1 MKDIYFKD
9 ENGIFSYR
17 VAGICVHNG
26 KVLLQKPFDD
36 DGYAIPGGH
45 VAFGETNAET
55 LSREF
60 AEEIGARIT
69 VGELQWVAEI
79 FFPWEGRMT
88 HQICLYY
95 MVEIDE
101 ETLPAGD
108 SFVSKESGNIQF
120 FWLPLSELDRYRIYP
135 VTAVELLGKLDDGQV
150 VHFID
155 REES

>member
-1 MKDIYFKD
+1 MKDILLKD
-9 ENGIFSYR
+9 EDGIFSYR
-17 VAGICVHNG
+17 VAGICVRDG

-45 VAFGETNAET
+45 VALGETSAET
-55 LSREF
+55 LIREF
-60 AEEIGARIT
+60 AEEMGARVT

-79 FFPWEGRMT
+79 FFPWQGKKA

-101 ETLPAGD
+101 ETLPSGD
-108 SFVSKESGNIQF
+108 SFLSRECANIQF
-120 FWLPLSELDRYRIYP
+120 FWLPLSELDRYPIYP
-135 VTAVELLGKLDDGQV
+135 TEATALLLELDSGVK
-150 VHFID
+150 HFID

>member
-9 ENGIFSYR
+9 EDGIFSYR
-17 VAGICVHNG
+17 VAGICVRNG

-55 LSREF
+55 LTREF

-69 VGELQWVAEI
+69 VGELKWVAEI
-79 FFPWEGRMT
+79 FFPWKGKLT

-108 SFVSKESGNIQF
+108 SFLSRECANIQF
-120 FWLPLSELDRYRIYP
+120 FWLPLSELDRYPIYP
-135 VTAVELLGKLDDGQV
+135 TEATSLLRELGNGVK
-150 VHFID
+150 HFID